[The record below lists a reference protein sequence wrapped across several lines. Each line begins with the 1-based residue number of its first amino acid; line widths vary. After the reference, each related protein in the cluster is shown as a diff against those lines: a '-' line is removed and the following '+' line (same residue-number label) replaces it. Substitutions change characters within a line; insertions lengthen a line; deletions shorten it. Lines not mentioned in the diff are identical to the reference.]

1 MLAVYLGIYIF
12 LLAILWGFFFVAR
25 HHALKFGGY
34 SSNIAPVTNVLFIV
48 MIVLSIVGAVMIFS
62 LDLQNSFIELPTI
75 DSSETPAQEVY
86 Y

>member
-1 MLAVYLGIYIF
+1 
-12 LLAILWGFFFVAR
+12 
-25 HHALKFGGY
+25 
-34 SSNIAPVTNVLFIV
+34 